1 MSKEDF
7 GGNLNPNRA
16 YRISTHGNSAGFEE
30 EMIKNLELLS
40 SKLKVLEEKHG
51 PMPSANQSL
60 DSESGQIVDCNFAD
74 TCYAAKH
81 KMGSC
86 PCELQN
92 K

>member
-40 SKLKVLEEKHG
+40 VKLKALEENHV
-51 PMPSANQSL
+51 PEPNANQSIN
-60 DSESGQIVDCNFAD
+60 SESTENIDCNFVD